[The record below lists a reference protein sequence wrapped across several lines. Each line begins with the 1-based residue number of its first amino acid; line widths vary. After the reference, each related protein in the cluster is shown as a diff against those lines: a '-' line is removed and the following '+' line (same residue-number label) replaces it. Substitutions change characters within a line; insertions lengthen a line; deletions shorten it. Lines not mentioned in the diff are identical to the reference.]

1 MTKLLVAVTDSPFPN
16 LDPATQVLSELNAE
30 LKLAKGTTPEDILAI
45 AREADGLL
53 VTYAK
58 VPAQVIEQLKRCK
71 VIARFGIGVDSVDID
86 AATRAGIIVTNVPEY
101 CEDEVSDHAMALLLS
116 LIRKIPFANK
126 KTHAGVWSMP
136 AVVPIHRLRGSVLG
150 LAGFGKIPRLV
161 AVKAQAFG
169 LQVQTYDPYVSSET
183 AAKLGVKLVSLP
195 ELLNT
200 SDYISIH
207 APLTPETDRM
217 FNADAFRQMK
227 RSALLVNT
235 ARGPLVD
242 VEALVDAL
250 DNKAHRRCGPRRA
263 AAGTAAAEFSPA
275 RARRCDPD
283 AAHEFLFRRVAG
295 RTSDEGRTAGCS
307 GSQREG
313 APLSDQPEGAPGKK
327 IIKPLSNRRS
337 NPA

>member
-1 MTKLLVAVTDSPFPN
+1 MTKRLVAVTDSPFPN
-16 LDPATQVLSELNAE
+16 LDPATQVLSEVNAE
-30 LKLAKGTTPEDILAI
+30 LKLAKGTTAEDILAI

-58 VPAQVIEQLKRCK
+58 VPAQVIEQLARCK

-161 AVKAQAFG
+161 AAKAQAFG
-169 LQVQTYDPYVSSET
+169 LQVQAYDPYVSAAA
-183 AAKLGVKLVSLP
+183 AAKVGVKLVGLP
-195 ELLNT
+195 ELLGT
-200 SDYISIH
+200 SDYISVH

-227 RSALLVNT
+227 PSALLVNT
-235 ARGPLVD
+235 ARGQLVD

-250 DNKAHRRCGPRRA
+250 DGKLIAGAALDVLPQEPPPANSRLFGRDDVILTPHTSFYSEESLVELQTKAAQQVALVLSGKEPRYPINLKA
-263 AAGTAAAEFSPA
+263 LQA
-275 RARRCDPD
+275 
-283 AAHEFLFRRVAG
+283 
-295 RTSDEGRTAGCS
+295 
-307 GSQREG
+307 
-313 APLSDQPEGAPGKK
+313 KK
-327 IIKPLSNRRS
+327 P
-337 NPA
+337 

>member
-1 MTKLLVAVTDSPFPN
+1 MSKILVAVTDSPFPN

-58 VPAQVIEQLKRCK
+58 VTAEMIGQLKRCK

-126 KTHAGVWSMP
+126 RTHDGVWSMP

-169 LQVQTYDPYVSSET
+169 LQVQTYDPYISPEA
-183 AAKLGVKLVSLP
+183 AAKLGVKLVGLP
-195 ELLNT
+195 ELLKT

-235 ARGPLVD
+235 ARGQLVD

-250 DNKAHRRCGPRRA
+250 DKKVIAGA
-263 AAGTAAAEFSPA
+263 ALDVLPQEPPPPNSRLLGRDDVILTPHTSFYSEESLVELQTKAAEQVALVLSGKEPRYPINLKALQA
-275 RARRCDPD
+275 RKA
-283 AAHEFLFRRVAG
+283 
-295 RTSDEGRTAGCS
+295 
-307 GSQREG
+307 
-313 APLSDQPEGAPGKK
+313 
-327 IIKPLSNRRS
+327 
-337 NPA
+337 

>member
-1 MTKLLVAVTDSPFPN
+1 MTKRLVAVTDSPFPN
-16 LDPATQVLSELNAE
+16 LEPATQVLAELNAE

-58 VPAQVIEQLKRCK
+58 VPAQVIEQLTRCK

-101 CEDEVSDHAMALLLS
+101 CEDEVSDNAMALLLS
-116 LIRKIPFANK
+116 LIRKIPYANK

-169 LQVQTYDPYVSSET
+169 LQVQTYDPYISAEA
-183 AAKLGVKLVSLP
+183 AAKLGVKLVSLS
-195 ELLNT
+195 ELLST

-217 FNADAFRQMK
+217 FNAGAFHQMK

-235 ARGPLVD
+235 ARGQLVD

-250 DNKAHRRCGPRRA
+250 DNKLIAGAALDVLPQEPPAPNSRLLGRDDVILTPHTSFYSEESLVELQTKAAQQVALVLSGKEPRYPINLKA
-263 AAGTAAAEFSPA
+263 LQA
-275 RARRCDPD
+275 RK
-283 AAHEFLFRRVAG
+283 
-295 RTSDEGRTAGCS
+295 S
-307 GSQREG
+307 
-313 APLSDQPEGAPGKK
+313 
-327 IIKPLSNRRS
+327 
-337 NPA
+337 

>member
-58 VPAQVIEQLKRCK
+58 VTAQMIEQLKRCK

-126 KTHAGVWSMP
+126 QTHAGVWSMP

-169 LQVQTYDPYVSSET
+169 LQVQTYDPYVSSEA

-195 ELLNT
+195 ELLKT

-250 DNKAHRRCGPRRA
+250 DNKLIAGAALDVLPQEPPPSNFRLLGRDDVILTPHTSFYSEESLVELQTKAAQQVALVLSGKEPRYPINLKA
-263 AAGTAAAEFSPA
+263 LQA
-275 RARRCDPD
+275 RK
-283 AAHEFLFRRVAG
+283 
-295 RTSDEGRTAGCS
+295 S
-307 GSQREG
+307 
-313 APLSDQPEGAPGKK
+313 
-327 IIKPLSNRRS
+327 
-337 NPA
+337 

>member
-1 MTKLLVAVTDSPFPN
+1 MTKILVAVTDSPFPN
-16 LDPATQVLSELNAE
+16 LDPATQVLSEVNAE
-30 LKLAKGTTPEDILAI
+30 LKLAKGTSPEEILAI

-58 VPAQVIEQLKRCK
+58 VPASMIEQLKRCK

-86 AATRAGIIVTNVPEY
+86 AATRAGIVVTNVPEY

-183 AAKLGVKLVSLP
+183 AAKLGVKLVGLP
-195 ELLNT
+195 ELLST

-235 ARGPLVD
+235 ARGQLVD

-250 DNKAHRRCGPRRA
+250 DNKLITGAALDVLPQEPPAPNSRLFGRDDVILTPHTSFYSEESLVELQTKAAQQVALVLSGKEPRYPINLKA
-263 AAGTAAAEFSPA
+263 LQA
-275 RARRCDPD
+275 RK
-283 AAHEFLFRRVAG
+283 
-295 RTSDEGRTAGCS
+295 S
-307 GSQREG
+307 
-313 APLSDQPEGAPGKK
+313 
-327 IIKPLSNRRS
+327 
-337 NPA
+337 

>member
-58 VPAQVIEQLKRCK
+58 VTAQMIEQLKRCK

-126 KTHAGVWSMP
+126 QTHAGVWSMP

-169 LQVQTYDPYVSSET
+169 LQVQTYDPYVSSEA

-195 ELLNT
+195 ELLKT

-250 DNKAHRRCGPRRA
+250 DNKLIAGAALDVLPQEPPPSNFRLLGRDDVILTPHTSFYPKSRWSNFRRRPHSRLPWFS
-263 AAGTAAAEFSPA
+263 AGRSPA
-275 RARRCDPD
+275 
-283 AAHEFLFRRVAG
+283 
-295 RTSDEGRTAGCS
+295 
-307 GSQREG
+307 
-313 APLSDQPEGAPGKK
+313 
-327 IIKPLSNRRS
+327 IRS
-337 NPA
+337 T

>member
-1 MTKLLVAVTDSPFPN
+1 MTKILVAVTDSPFPN

-30 LKLAKGTTPEDILAI
+30 LRLAKGTTPEDILAI

-58 VPAQVIEQLKRCK
+58 VSTQVIEQLKRCK

-86 AATRAGIIVTNVPEY
+86 AATRAGIVVTNVPEY

-136 AVVPIHRLRGSVLG
+136 SVVPIHRLRGSVLG

-169 LQVQTYDPYVSSET
+169 LQVQTYDPYISSET
-183 AAKLGVKLVSLP
+183 AAKLGVRLVSLP
-195 ELLNT
+195 ELLGT

-217 FNADAFRQMK
+217 FNAEAFRKMK

-250 DNKAHRRCGPRRA
+250 DKKLIAGAALDVLPQEPPPPNFRLLGRDDVILTPHTSFYSEESLVELQTKAAQQVALVLSGKEPRYPINLKA
-263 AAGTAAAEFSPA
+263 LQA
-275 RARRCDPD
+275 RKA
-283 AAHEFLFRRVAG
+283 
-295 RTSDEGRTAGCS
+295 
-307 GSQREG
+307 
-313 APLSDQPEGAPGKK
+313 
-327 IIKPLSNRRS
+327 
-337 NPA
+337 

>member
-1 MTKLLVAVTDSPFPN
+1 MTKILVAVTDSPFPN
-16 LDPATQVLSELNAE
+16 LEPATQVLSELNAE

-58 VPAQVIEQLKRCK
+58 VPASVIEQLTRCK

-86 AATRAGIIVTNVPEY
+86 AATRAGIMVTNVPEY

-116 LIRKIPFANK
+116 LIRKIPYANK

-169 LQVQTYDPYVSSET
+169 LQVQTYDPYVSSEA

-195 ELLNT
+195 ELLST

-227 RSALLVNT
+227 RNALLVNT
-235 ARGPLVD
+235 ARGQLVD

-250 DNKAHRRCGPRRA
+250 DNKLIAGAALDVLPQEPPPPNSRLLGRDDVILTPHTSFYSEESLVELQTKAAQQVALVLSGKEPRYPINLKA
-263 AAGTAAAEFSPA
+263 L
-275 RARRCDPD
+275 RARK
-283 AAHEFLFRRVAG
+283 A
-295 RTSDEGRTAGCS
+295 
-307 GSQREG
+307 
-313 APLSDQPEGAPGKK
+313 
-327 IIKPLSNRRS
+327 
-337 NPA
+337 

>member
-1 MTKLLVAVTDSPFPN
+1 MTKKLVAVTDSPFPN
-16 LDPATQVLSELNAE
+16 LEPATQVLSELNAE

-58 VPAQVIEQLKRCK
+58 VPAQVIEQLARCK

-101 CEDEVSDHAMALLLS
+101 CEDEVSDHAMTLLLS
-116 LIRKIPFANK
+116 SIRKIPYANK

-169 LQVQTYDPYVSSET
+169 LQVQTYDPYVSSEA

-195 ELLNT
+195 VLLST

-227 RSALLVNT
+227 RSAFLVNT
-235 ARGPLVD
+235 ARGSLVD
-242 VEALVDAL
+242 VDALVDAL
-250 DNKAHRRCGPRRA
+250 DNKLIAGAALDVLPQEPPLPNSRLLGRDDVILTPHISFYSEESMVELQTKAAQQVALVLSGKEPRYPINLKA
-263 AAGTAAAEFSPA
+263 LQA
-275 RARRCDPD
+275 RKA
-283 AAHEFLFRRVAG
+283 
-295 RTSDEGRTAGCS
+295 
-307 GSQREG
+307 
-313 APLSDQPEGAPGKK
+313 
-327 IIKPLSNRRS
+327 
-337 NPA
+337 

>member
-58 VPAQVIEQLKRCK
+58 VPSQLIEQLKRCK

-86 AATRAGIIVTNVPEY
+86 AATRAGIMVTNVPEY

-116 LIRKIPFANK
+116 LIRKIPYANK

-169 LQVQTYDPYVSSET
+169 LQVQTYDPYVSSEA

-195 ELLNT
+195 DLLST

-235 ARGPLVD
+235 ARGQLVD
-242 VEALVDAL
+242 VEALVEAL
-250 DNKAHRRCGPRRA
+250 DKKLIAGAALDVLPQEPPPPNSRLLGRDDVILTPHTSFYSEESLVELQTKAAQQVALVLSGKEPRYPINLKA
-263 AAGTAAAEFSPA
+263 LQA
-275 RARRCDPD
+275 R
-283 AAHEFLFRRVAG
+283 
-295 RTSDEGRTAGCS
+295 
-307 GSQREG
+307 
-313 APLSDQPEGAPGKK
+313 
-327 IIKPLSNRRS
+327 KP
-337 NPA
+337 

>member
-16 LDPATQVLSELNAE
+16 LDPATQVLSELSAE

-58 VPAQVIEQLKRCK
+58 VSAQLIEQLKRCK

-183 AAKLGVKLVSLP
+183 AGKLGVKLVSLP
-195 ELLNT
+195 ELLST

-235 ARGPLVD
+235 ARGQLVD

-250 DNKAHRRCGPRRA
+250 DKKLIAGAALDVLPQEPPPPNSRLLGRDDVILTPHTSFYSEESLVELQTKAAQQVALVLSGKEPRYPINLKA
-263 AAGTAAAEFSPA
+263 LQA
-275 RARRCDPD
+275 RKA
-283 AAHEFLFRRVAG
+283 
-295 RTSDEGRTAGCS
+295 
-307 GSQREG
+307 
-313 APLSDQPEGAPGKK
+313 
-327 IIKPLSNRRS
+327 
-337 NPA
+337 

>member
-1 MTKLLVAVTDSPFPN
+1 MTKILVAVTDSPFPN
-16 LDPATQVLSELNAE
+16 LEPATQVLSELNAE

-58 VPAQVIEQLKRCK
+58 VPASVIEQLTRCK

-101 CEDEVSDHAMALLLS
+101 CEDEVSDHAMALLLA
-116 LIRKIPFANK
+116 LIRKIPYANK

-169 LQVQTYDPYVSSET
+169 LQVQTYDPYVSSEA
-183 AAKLGVKLVSLP
+183 AAKLGVKSVSLP
-195 ELLNT
+195 ELLSS

-217 FNADAFRQMK
+217 FNADAFRRMK
-227 RSALLVNT
+227 CSALLVNT
-235 ARGPLVD
+235 ARGQLVD

-250 DNKAHRRCGPRRA
+250 DNKLIAGAALDVLPQEPPSSNSRLLGRDDVILTPHTSFYSEESLVELQTKAAQQVALVLSGKEPRYPINMKALQERK
-263 AAGTAAAEFSPA
+263 S
-275 RARRCDPD
+275 
-283 AAHEFLFRRVAG
+283 
-295 RTSDEGRTAGCS
+295 
-307 GSQREG
+307 
-313 APLSDQPEGAPGKK
+313 
-327 IIKPLSNRRS
+327 
-337 NPA
+337 

>member
-58 VPAQVIEQLKRCK
+58 VTAQMIEQLKRCK

-169 LQVQTYDPYVSSET
+169 LQVQTYDPYVSSEA

-195 ELLNT
+195 ELLKT

-250 DNKAHRRCGPRRA
+250 DNKLIAGAALDVLPQEPPPSNFRLLGRDDVILTPHTSFYSEESLVELQTKAAQQVALVLSGKEPRYPINLKA
-263 AAGTAAAEFSPA
+263 LQA
-275 RARRCDPD
+275 RK
-283 AAHEFLFRRVAG
+283 
-295 RTSDEGRTAGCS
+295 S
-307 GSQREG
+307 
-313 APLSDQPEGAPGKK
+313 
-327 IIKPLSNRRS
+327 
-337 NPA
+337 

>member
-126 KTHAGVWSMP
+126 QTHAGVWSMP

-169 LQVQTYDPYVSSET
+169 LQVQTYDPYVSSEA

-195 ELLNT
+195 ELLKT

-250 DNKAHRRCGPRRA
+250 DNKLIAGAALDVLPQEPPPSNFRLLGRDDVILTPHTSFYSEESLVELQTKAAQQVALVLSGKEPRYPINLKA
-263 AAGTAAAEFSPA
+263 LQA
-275 RARRCDPD
+275 RK
-283 AAHEFLFRRVAG
+283 
-295 RTSDEGRTAGCS
+295 S
-307 GSQREG
+307 
-313 APLSDQPEGAPGKK
+313 
-327 IIKPLSNRRS
+327 
-337 NPA
+337 

>member
-1 MTKLLVAVTDSPFPN
+1 MTKRLVAVTDSPFPN
-16 LDPATQVLSELNAE
+16 LDPATQVLSEVNAE

-58 VPAQVIEQLKRCK
+58 VSAPLIEQLTRCK
-71 VIARFGIGVDSVDID
+71 IIARFGIGVDSVDID

-126 KTHAGVWSMP
+126 KTHAAVWSMP

-150 LAGFGKIPRLV
+150 LAGLGKIPRLV
-161 AVKAQAFG
+161 AAKAQAFG
-169 LQVQTYDPYVSSET
+169 LQVQAYDPYVSPAA

-195 ELLNT
+195 ELLGT
-200 SDYISIH
+200 SDYISVH

-227 RSALLVNT
+227 PSALLVNT
-235 ARGPLVD
+235 ARGQLVD

-250 DNKAHRRCGPRRA
+250 DQKLIAGAALDVLPQEPPPANSRLFGRDDVILTPHTSFYSEESLVELQTKAAQQVALVLSGKEPRYPVNLKA
-263 AAGTAAAEFSPA
+263 LQA
-275 RARRCDPD
+275 
-283 AAHEFLFRRVAG
+283 
-295 RTSDEGRTAGCS
+295 
-307 GSQREG
+307 
-313 APLSDQPEGAPGKK
+313 KK
-327 IIKPLSNRRS
+327 P
-337 NPA
+337 

>member
-1 MTKLLVAVTDSPFPN
+1 MTKILVAVTDSPFPN

-58 VPAQVIEQLKRCK
+58 VPASLIEQLKRCK

-86 AATRAGIIVTNVPEY
+86 AATRAGIMVTNVPEY

-116 LIRKIPFANK
+116 LIRKIPYANK

-169 LQVQTYDPYVSSET
+169 LQVQTYDPYISSET

-195 ELLNT
+195 ELLGT

-217 FNADAFRQMK
+217 FNAEAFRKMK

-235 ARGPLVD
+235 ARGQLVD

-250 DNKAHRRCGPRRA
+250 DNKLIAGAALDVLPQEPPPPNSRLFGRDDMILTPHTSFYSEESLVELQTKAAQQVALVLSGKEPRYPVNLKA
-263 AAGTAAAEFSPA
+263 LQA
-275 RARRCDPD
+275 RKA
-283 AAHEFLFRRVAG
+283 
-295 RTSDEGRTAGCS
+295 
-307 GSQREG
+307 
-313 APLSDQPEGAPGKK
+313 
-327 IIKPLSNRRS
+327 
-337 NPA
+337 

>member
-30 LKLAKGTTPEDILAI
+30 LKLAKGTTQEDILAI

-126 KTHAGVWSMP
+126 QTHAGVWSMP

-195 ELLNT
+195 ELLKT

-250 DNKAHRRCGPRRA
+250 DNKLIAGAALDVLPQEPPPSNFRLLGRDDVILTPHTSFYSEESLVELQTKAAQQVALVLSGKEPRYPINLKA
-263 AAGTAAAEFSPA
+263 LQA
-275 RARRCDPD
+275 RK
-283 AAHEFLFRRVAG
+283 
-295 RTSDEGRTAGCS
+295 S
-307 GSQREG
+307 
-313 APLSDQPEGAPGKK
+313 
-327 IIKPLSNRRS
+327 
-337 NPA
+337 

>member
-1 MTKLLVAVTDSPFPN
+1 MTKILVAVTDSPFPN

-58 VPAQVIEQLKRCK
+58 VPAEMIEQLKRCK

-169 LQVQTYDPYVSSET
+169 LQVQTYDPYVSSEA

-195 ELLNT
+195 ELLKT

-250 DNKAHRRCGPRRA
+250 DNKLIAGAALDVLPQEPPPPNSRLLGRDDVILTPHTSFYSEESLVELQTKAAQQVALVLSGKEPRYPINLKA
-263 AAGTAAAEFSPA
+263 LQA
-275 RARRCDPD
+275 RK
-283 AAHEFLFRRVAG
+283 
-295 RTSDEGRTAGCS
+295 S
-307 GSQREG
+307 
-313 APLSDQPEGAPGKK
+313 
-327 IIKPLSNRRS
+327 
-337 NPA
+337 

>member
-1 MTKLLVAVTDSPFPN
+1 MTKILVAVTDSPFPN
-16 LDPATQVLSELNAE
+16 LDPATQVLSALNAE

-58 VPAQVIEQLKRCK
+58 VTAQMIEQLKRCK

-169 LQVQTYDPYVSSET
+169 LQVQTYDPYVSSEA

-195 ELLNT
+195 ELLKT

-250 DNKAHRRCGPRRA
+250 DNKLIAGAALDVLPQEPPPSNFRLLGRDDVILTPHTSFYSEESLVELQTKAAQQVALVLSGKEPRYPINLKA
-263 AAGTAAAEFSPA
+263 LQA
-275 RARRCDPD
+275 RK
-283 AAHEFLFRRVAG
+283 
-295 RTSDEGRTAGCS
+295 S
-307 GSQREG
+307 
-313 APLSDQPEGAPGKK
+313 
-327 IIKPLSNRRS
+327 
-337 NPA
+337 